1 MHTSQKKYRVR
12 KPPLISRANP
22 EDPIFNKGTR
32 SKRDKKSQGTIS
44 LPIYRITGIA
54 PKVTEF
60 LHMVNVHAWF
70 IYLSYTC
77 RIPGQRTSKILL
89 FFQECHSVPP
99 VNSESLFRSLRII
112 QVIPQRTPRPESRYT
127 NKWLKA
133 KLYSESLFLLP
144 LRPQPVFDP
153 ICDHRHHTCLA
164 HRTGHTLP
172 LSHPRLLL
180 NRSKSYTS
188 LQTAC
193 ATRPLP
199 RKMIRSTMK
208 LSPDTGIQS

>member
-1 MHTSQKKYRVR
+1 MS
-12 KPPLISRANP
+12 
-22 EDPIFNKGTR
+22 TR
-32 SKRDKKSQGTIS
+32 G
-44 LPIYRITGIA
+44 
-54 PKVTEF
+54 
-60 LHMVNVHAWF
+60 
-70 IYLSYTC
+70 SYTC
-77 RIPGQRTSKILL
+77 PIPVVYRVSERRKYCY
-89 FFQECHSVPP
+89 FFRECHSVPP

-112 QVIPQRTPRPESRYT
+112 RVIPQRTPRPESRYT

-199 RKMIRSTMK
+199 RKMIRSIMK